1 MCGRFTVRTAPR
13 VKLKGV
19 STPDLPFEARYN
31 IAPTQEVIVVA
42 DFGDGPELTKLV
54 WGLIPARS
62 TDGKR
67 FINVRAETIEMKSSF
82 SESFRKRRCLIL
94 ADGFFEWKRSAR
106 SKQAYYFQ
114 MTDGS
119 QFAFAGIWDNWGK
132 EQTKSCAIIT
142 TTANETL
149 APVHDRMPVILRPE
163 NYDLWLDSKA
173 HAISLRKLLVPYSAT
188 TLLSH
193 PVSSAVN
200 SPQNDSPELIDR
212 EDWEIG
218 TTQSLF

>member
-19 STPDLPFEARYN
+19 SNPDLPFEARYN

-42 DFGDGPELTKLV
+42 DFADGPELTKLV

-67 FINVRAETIEMKSSF
+67 FINVRAETIEIKSSF
-82 SESFRKRRCLIL
+82 SESFKRRRCLIL

-119 QFAFAGIWDNWGK
+119 QFAFAGIWDTWGK
-132 EQTKSCAIIT
+132 DQTKSCAIIT

-163 NYDLWLDSKA
+163 NYDLWLDSRA
-173 HAISLRKLLVPYSAT
+173 NAVSLRNLLVPYSAS
-188 TLLSH
+188 TLLSY

>member
-19 STPDLPFEARYN
+19 SNPDLPFEARYN

-67 FINVRAETIEMKSSF
+67 FINVRAETIEIKSSF
-82 SESFRKRRCLIL
+82 SESFKRRRCLIL
-94 ADGFFEWKRSAR
+94 ADGFFEWKRSAK
-106 SKQAYYFQ
+106 SKQAHYFQ
-114 MTDGS
+114 ITDGS
-119 QFAFAGIWDNWGK
+119 QFAFAGIWDSWGN
-132 EQTKSCAIIT
+132 EQIKSCAIIT

-149 APVHDRMPVILRPE
+149 APDPRSDASYPTPR
-163 NYDLWLDSKA
+163 
-173 HAISLRKLLVPYSAT
+173 
-188 TLLSH
+188 
-193 PVSSAVN
+193 
-200 SPQNDSPELIDR
+200 EL
-212 EDWEIG
+212 
-218 TTQSLF
+218 

>member
-13 VKLKGV
+13 VRLKGV
-19 STPDLPFEARYN
+19 NNPDLPFAARYN
-31 IAPTQEVIVVA
+31 IAPTQDVLVVA
-42 DFGDGPELTKLV
+42 DFGDGPVLTKLV

-67 FINVRAETIEMKSSF
+67 FINVRTETIEIKASF

-119 QFAFAGIWDNWGK
+119 QFAFAGIWDSWGN
-132 EQTKSCAIIT
+132 EQIKSCAIIT

-149 APVHDRMPVILRPE
+149 APIHDRMPVILRPE
-163 NYDLWLDSKA
+163 SYGLWLGSPA
-173 HAISLRKLLVPYSAT
+173 NAISLRKLLVPYSAS

-200 SPQNDSPELIDR
+200 SPQNDRPELIDR

>member
-67 FINVRAETIEMKSSF
+67 FINVRAETIEIKSSF
-82 SESFRKRRCLIL
+82 SESFKRRRCLII

-119 QFAFAGIWDNWGK
+119 QFAFAGIWDSWRN
-132 EQTKSCAIIT
+132 EQVKSCAIIT

-149 APVHDRMPVILRPE
+149 APIHDRMPVILRPE
-163 NYDLWLDSKA
+163 SYDLWLDPQA
-173 HAISLRKLLVPYSAT
+173 TAVSLRKLLVPYSAS

-200 SPQNDSPELIDR
+200 SPQNDGPELIDR